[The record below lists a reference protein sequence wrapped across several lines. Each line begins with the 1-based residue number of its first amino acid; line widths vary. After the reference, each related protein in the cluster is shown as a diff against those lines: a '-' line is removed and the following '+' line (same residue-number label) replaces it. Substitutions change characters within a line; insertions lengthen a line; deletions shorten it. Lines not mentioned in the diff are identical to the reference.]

1 MQGTKKRDLPTS
13 RPRKDSG
20 SGSGCTCGFCDGVEI
35 ERETIDPR
43 TGVTVDRSFT
53 VASRRTSCPN
63 CGGVNNLYRASYT
76 AHVADLVRRARARR
90 EQLRFVSCTL
100 DRATADLA
108 DVDGW
113 DDSYRV
119 LTGDGG
125 AWTRG
130 VRRMRSADPD
140 VAYIGTLTARPSD
153 RRAHVHAVVIT
164 SLSADTLTDCLH
176 VAGLDVDVRAP
187 RPTES
192 AEKFAAGCGAYAY
205 DNHATASSG
214 RFVASRG
221 VGYDSAQAKRRRQLH
236 AIAGA
241 GATGDGQA
249 GDPPG
254 VGIEQDNDN
263 ITLDD
268 REKPREQRPKRT
280 LESGANPISYPK
292 DGRAPPVECG
302 GEGVESVQAYRQ
314 AVRRALSR
322 RIGSFVSVNGVGAA
336 LLLRAYEAPAETGY
350 MQCEVAI
357 GGTDVQWVAW
367 RRIEA
372 VSVPLLHRRSTRKDA
387 PRVAHNVSTNDDN
400 AMSNNS
406 QPSPLER
413 FNAVAR
419 TSKVTTR
426 LPDGRRKVSV
436 KDHETGEVKVSILP
450 PDEKW
455 DACL

>member
-1 MQGTKKRDLPTS
+1 MQGTEKRHYSAS
-13 RPRKDSG
+13 RPRKD

-53 VASRRTSCPN
+53 VASRRTRCPN

-76 AHVADLVRRARARR
+76 AHVADLVRRAGARR
-90 EQLRFVSCTL
+90 EQCRFVSCTL

-125 AWTRG
+125 VWTRG
-130 VRRMRSADPD
+130 VRRMRTADPS
-140 VAYIGTLTARPSD
+140 VTYVGTLTARPSD
-153 RRAHVHAVVIT
+153 KRAHVHAVVIT
-164 SLSADTLTDCLH
+164 SLSADSLNDCLH

-192 AEKFAAGCGAYAY
+192 AEQFAAGCAAYAY
-205 DNHATASSG
+205 DNHAGAASG
-214 RFVASRG
+214 RFMASRG
-221 VGYDSAQAKRRRQLH
+221 AGYHSEGAKRRRQLH

-254 VGIEQDNDN
+254 VGIETDNDQ
-263 ITLDD
+263 ITLGD
-268 REKPREQRPKRT
+268 REKRREQRPKRA
-280 LESGANPISYPK
+280 LEGGASPMSYPK

-336 LLLRAYEAPAETGY
+336 LLLRTYEAPAETGY
-350 MQCEVAI
+350 LQCEVAV

-372 VSVPLLHRRSTRKDA
+372 VGVPLLHKRTLPNRRPTATHK
-387 PRVAHNVSTNDDN
+387 VSTSDDN

-436 KDHETGEVKVSILP
+436 KDHETGETSVTILP

-455 DACL
+455 DAYL